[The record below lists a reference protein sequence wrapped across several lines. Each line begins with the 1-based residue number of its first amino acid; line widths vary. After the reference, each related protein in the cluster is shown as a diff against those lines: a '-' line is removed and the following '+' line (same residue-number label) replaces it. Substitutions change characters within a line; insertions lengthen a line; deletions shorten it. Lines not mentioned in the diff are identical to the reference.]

1 MDIWTV
7 GMVQRLTDDT
17 ALCGI
22 WPIGL
27 FVAQEVVSPWFE

>member
-7 GMVQRLTDDT
+7 GMVQRLTDDI

-22 WPIGL
+22 WSVRL
-27 FVAQEVVSPWFE
+27 FCDARGCVPAD